1 MFIPLYPDPPRGW
14 IEAYQAGVW
23 ESTYDKGLEVDP
35 LSIPLHYQKSIYPL
49 VSKSKEEA
57 IRHGHRMVEIAP
69 DSPRGYDALSSLA
82 WRAKGRLDESI
93 RWASKALATDPQQ
106 ARFPMYMGRAYS
118 ALGDSDM
125 ALTYFDLA
133 RALAAPDNQSLQDG
147 LLLEQ
152 AIIRLVSGKENGL
165 QVTELPAVPIE
176 STAWWNLPFAIF
188 IDLGSG
194 RPADALARVETLA
207 PKCLAAKSIPY
218 GYVSCPIELLRI
230 YHELGDH
237 SAAQNLR
244 DAIVQREKLW
254 SDGYPEISALLI
266 YAGALAVT
274 GQTDEALDLLEN
286 LVSSGWRGGSEIP
299 LRITLYFDVTFDA
312 IRDDER
318 FQAIVATIEA
328 DMAQQLESVRE
339 MQRRGELP
347 TLEELKER
355 IASYE
360 AASTTASGEQDSTPP
375 KQ

>member
-1 MFIPLYPDPPRGW
+1 
-14 IEAYQAGVW
+14 
-23 ESTYDKGLEVDP
+23 
-35 LSIPLHYQKSIYPL
+35 
-49 VSKSKEEA
+49 
-57 IRHGHRMVEIAP
+57 
-69 DSPRGYDALSSLA
+69 
-82 WRAKGRLDESI
+82 
-93 RWASKALATDPQQ
+93 
-106 ARFPMYMGRAYS
+106 
-118 ALGDSDM
+118 
-125 ALTYFDLA
+125 
-133 RALAAPDNQSLQDG
+133 
-147 LLLEQ
+147 
-152 AIIRLVSGKENGL
+152 
-165 QVTELPAVPIE
+165 
-176 STAWWNLPFAIF
+176 
-188 IDLGSG
+188 LGSG

-318 FQAIVATIEA
+318 FQV
-328 DMAQQLESVRE
+328 
-339 MQRRGELP
+339 
-347 TLEELKER
+347 ER
-355 IASYE
+355 K
-360 AASTTASGEQDSTPP
+360 DRVV
-375 KQ
+375 